1 MTPDAAPTHVARVAL
16 VLALILFLFL
26 GAHQLSLPGLH
37 YDEAREAGVN
47 AMQIVTGQPVTA
59 FRDATIRV
67 GPVEFPLMVQD
78 YIGATNVLLAIP
90 FLALGGVDE
99 VTLRWMPLAL
109 ATLTLVLTWFAAKE
123 IGGPVAAL
131 VAVSLL
137 AVNPSFIFFSRQG
150 VYVTNVTALLLVAML
165 YFWLRWRRTRRTLDL
180 CVAAFLMGL
189 GIYSKLL
196 FVWAVV
202 GIAVLGVVIWVYNR
216 AARKTAKVLP
226 GGQSGIDERA
236 LSWRAFLAAVL
247 CLILPLIPLI
257 VFNLRTGGTVSAILE
272 NLGQSYYGVD
282 NTAYLPNLRTR
293 ISQIGALL
301 RGDHFWYL
309 GEEYG
314 NPFAPWLAAGLLALA
329 LAFAS
334 PEHRRRLLAPVGLL
348 LLIVAQ
354 SAFTVSDLFI
364 THYAMLI
371 PLIPI
376 SAGVATSALLGRVP
390 GVFIETEPGRS
401 ASPAPAL
408 VALSLL
414 SAITLWWTADLWTA
428 ARYHDVLSISG
439 GYAAHSDAVYDL
451 AAYLDQ
457 FEPAAPLALD
467 WGLDSPVRFLTM
479 GRVNPV
485 EVFGYDNLDAPD
497 PGFADRVAPFL
508 EDPRT
513 LYLAHAPDATVFQG
527 RVDALAGLAEAQGL
541 VLEETA
547 RFSERNGRPLF
558 IVYRATLP

>member
-1 MTPDAAPTHVARVAL
+1 MTQDAVPKHGAHVAL
-16 VLALILFLFL
+16 IFALILFLFL

-78 YIGATNVLLAIP
+78 YIGATNVVLAIP

-99 VTLRWMPLAL
+99 VALRWMPLAL
-109 ATLTLVLTWFAAKE
+109 AMLTLALTWLAAKE
-123 IGGPVAAL
+123 MGGTVAAL
-131 VAVSLL
+131 VAISLL
-137 AVNPSFIFFSRQG
+137 AVNPSFVFFSRQG
-150 VYVTNVTALLLVAML
+150 VYVTNVTALLLVGTL

-180 CVAAFLMGL
+180 CVAAFLAGL

-196 FVWAVV
+196 FIWAVV
-202 GIAVLGVVIWVYNR
+202 GIAVIGVVAWIYNR
-216 AARKTAKVLP
+216 TARKKGLP
-226 GGQSGIDERA
+226 GGQLGINGRA
-236 LSWRAFLAAVL
+236 LSWRGFLAAVI
-247 CLILPLIPLI
+247 CFILPLLPLI
-257 VFNLRTGGTVSAILE
+257 IFNLRTGGTVSTILE

-309 GEEYG
+309 GEEFS

-334 PEHRRRLLAPVGLL
+334 PESRRRLLVPVGLL
-348 LLIVAQ
+348 FLIVAQ

-364 THYAMLI
+364 THYAMLL

-376 SAGVATSALLGRVP
+376 SAGVAAAALLGRMP
-390 GVFIETEPGRS
+390 GAFIETEPGRGVS
-401 ASPAPAL
+401 LAPAL
-408 VALSLL
+408 MAFCLL
-414 SAITLWWTADLWTA
+414 GAITLWWTADLWTA
-428 ARYHDVLSISG
+428 ARYHEVLGISG

-451 AAYLDQ
+451 SAYLDQ

-467 WGLDSPVRFLTM
+467 WGLDSPVRFLTT
-479 GRVNPV
+479 GRVNPL
-485 EVFGYDNLDAPD
+485 EVFGYDSLDAPD
-497 PGFADRVAPFL
+497 SGFADRVAPFL

-527 RVDALAGLAEAQGL
+527 RVDALAELADAQGL
-541 VLEETA
+541 DLQETA

-558 IVYRATLP
+558 IVYRAARP